1 MVKLYYEICTKRKRG
16 ISFME
21 FTDIIQVIISNGMG
35 IGVAIYF
42 LFKDWKQSEQRIEAD
57 KARAQADAAQTEVMR
72 QLCDTINA
80 LKDTVERMGE

>member
-1 MVKLYYEICTKRKRG
+1 
-16 ISFME
+16 ME
-21 FTDIIQVIISNGMG
+21 FTELLQLIISNGMG

-57 KARAQADAAQTEVMR
+57 RARAEADAAQTEVMR
-72 QLCDTINA
+72 QLCETINA

>member
-1 MVKLYYEICTKRKRG
+1 
-16 ISFME
+16 ME
-21 FTDIIQVIISNGMG
+21 FTDIIKVIISNGMG

-42 LFKDWKQSEQRIEAD
+42 LFKDWMQSEQRIEAD

>member
-1 MVKLYYEICTKRKRG
+1 MYKKKARYI
-16 ISFME
+16 IME
-21 FTDIIQVIISNGMG
+21 FTDIVQAIISNGMG

>member
-1 MVKLYYEICTKRKRG
+1 MHKKKARYNK
-16 ISFME
+16 ME

-57 KARAQADAAQTEVMR
+57 KTRAEADAAQTEVMR
-72 QLCDTINA
+72 QLCETINA
-80 LKDTVERMGE
+80 LKDTVERMGK

>member
-1 MVKLYYEICTKRKRG
+1 MYKTESEENK
-16 ISFME
+16 ME
-21 FTDIIQVIISNGMG
+21 FTELLQLIISNGMG

-57 KARAQADAAQTEVMR
+57 KARAEADAAQTEVMR
-72 QLCDTINA
+72 QLCETINA

>member
-1 MVKLYYEICTKRKRG
+1 
-16 ISFME
+16 ME

-42 LFKDWKQSEQRIEAD
+42 LFKDWKQSEQRIESD

>member
-1 MVKLYYEICTKRKRG
+1 MYKKESEVNK
-16 ISFME
+16 ME
-21 FTDIIQVIISNGMG
+21 FADVIQVIISNGMG

-57 KARAQADAAQTEVMR
+57 KARAEADAAQTEVMR

>member
-1 MVKLYYEICTKRKRG
+1 
-16 ISFME
+16 ME

-80 LKDTVERMGE
+80 LKATVARMGE

>member
-1 MVKLYYEICTKRKRG
+1 
-16 ISFME
+16 ME
-21 FTDIIQVIISNGMG
+21 FTELLQLIISNGMG
-35 IGVAIYF
+35 VGVAIYF
-42 LFKDWKQSEQRIEAD
+42 LYKDWKQSEQRIEAD

>member
-1 MVKLYYEICTKRKRG
+1 MKARFKK
-16 ISFME
+16 ME

-57 KARAQADAAQTEVMR
+57 KARAEADAAQTEVMR

-80 LKDTVERMGE
+80 LKDTVERMGK

>member
-1 MVKLYYEICTKRKRG
+1 MKYVQKKKERYI
-16 ISFME
+16 IME

-72 QLCDTINA
+72 QLCETINA
-80 LKDTVERMGE
+80 LKDTVERMEE

>member
-1 MVKLYYEICTKRKRG
+1 
-16 ISFME
+16 ME
-21 FTDIIQVIISNGMG
+21 FTDIVQVIISNGMG

-42 LFKDWKQSEQRIEAD
+42 LFKDLKQSEQRIEAD

>member
-1 MVKLYYEICTKRKRG
+1 
-16 ISFME
+16 ME
-21 FTDIIQVIISNGMG
+21 FTELLQLIISNGMG
-35 IGVAIYF
+35 VGVAIYF
-42 LFKDWKQSEQRIEAD
+42 LFKDWKQTEQRIEAD

>member
-1 MVKLYYEICTKRKRG
+1 
-16 ISFME
+16 ME

-80 LKDTVERMGE
+80 LKDTVEKMGE

>member
-1 MVKLYYEICTKRKRG
+1 
-16 ISFME
+16 ME
-21 FTDIIQVIISNGMG
+21 FTELLQLIISNGMG

-57 KARAQADAAQTEVMR
+57 KARAEADAAQTEVMR
-72 QLCDTINA
+72 QLCETINA

>member
-1 MVKLYYEICTKRKRG
+1 
-16 ISFME
+16 ME
-21 FTDIIQVIISNGMG
+21 FTELLQLIISNGMG

-57 KARAQADAAQTEVMR
+57 KARAEADAAQTEVMR
-72 QLCDTINA
+72 QLCEIINA